1 MIHDV
6 LLYGGGLAIG
16 MLFPIIVIM
25 LDRPGS
31 HG

>member
-1 MIHDV
+1 MIHNI
-6 LLYGGGLAIG
+6 LLYGGGIAIG

-25 LDRPGS
+25 LNSLES

>member
-6 LLYGGGLAIG
+6 LLYGGGIAIG

-25 LDRPGS
+25 LDRLES
-31 HG
+31 HE